1 MPVYTVKSL
10 QDPTDLK
17 YISQI
22 GRVPLFIQDAVE
34 DAKSTTT
41 AQVPSHLV
49 DSVANFGLC
58 QLWPEFNVPIL
69 TEKRKRRNPLPYHP
83 LLGMN

>member
-17 YISQI
+17 YITQI
-22 GRVPLFIQDAVE
+22 GRVPRFITDAVE
-34 DAKSTTT
+34 DAKRNDGPKIRPELIDN
-41 AQVPSHLV
+41 VG
-49 DSVANFGLC
+49 NYGLC
-58 QLWPEFNVPIL
+58 QLWHEFNVPVRV
-69 TEKRKRRNPLPYHP
+69 EKRKRRHPLPFHP